1 MAFKTAANIFTKKG
15 IKMFSTVR
23 YFIKTSITFLV
34 LGILT
39 GLYMVIARYY
49 FNTWAPPDLVS
60 AHTHIILVGAVM
72 MMIMGVALW
81 FFPRPEK
88 DDKLYK
94 PNLILAAYFIITF
107 STALRFI
114 FQIVSS
120 FVQLNEIIKFL
131 LLLSSVSQVLGI
143 IIFFVSIW
151 GRIRSV
157 GSHIREAKG
166 EKF

>member
-1 MAFKTAANIFTKKG
+1 
-15 IKMFSTVR
+15 MFSTVR
-23 YFIKTSITFLV
+23 YFIKSSIIFLIIG
-34 LGILT
+34 LLS
-39 GLYMVIARYY
+39 GLYMSVSQSLLGIGYSAE
-49 FNTWAPPDLVS
+49 LVS

-88 DDKLYK
+88 EDNKYK
-94 PNLILAAYFIITF
+94 PGLILFVYWMLTV
-107 STALRFI
+107 STSLRFL
-114 FQIVSS
+114 FQLIDSIS
-120 FVQLNEIIKFL
+120 YSQLFRIMVTVFSL
-131 LLLSSVSQVLGI
+131 FQVIGI
-143 IIFFVSIW
+143 ILFFYSIW